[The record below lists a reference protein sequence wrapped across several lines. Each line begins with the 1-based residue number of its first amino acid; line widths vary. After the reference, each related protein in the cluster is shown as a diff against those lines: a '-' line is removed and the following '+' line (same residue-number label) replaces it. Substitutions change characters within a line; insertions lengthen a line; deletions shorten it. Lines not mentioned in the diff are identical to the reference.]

1 MTPADDEL
9 MLLWQQGT
17 SSAPDAAEVARLAS
31 RATMRRFDRL
41 IARRN
46 GVETVAAFGVLVFYG
61 WRLAVGDDRLSNG
74 LSVACVSFVIA
85 YLWWQHRHDTVL
97 DATAD
102 AEAYHAALL
111 ARLDRQVVLLRTVP
125 YWYLLPLY
133 VPPVLQGIALWSKS
147 PPATVVFLAVVTAVY
162 VGIGVLNVRIGVP
175 RLLAERAR
183 LEALYQE

>member
-17 SSAPDAAEVARLAS
+17 SRAPDAAEVARLAA
-31 RATMRRFDRL
+31 RASMRRFDRL

-46 GVETVAAFGVLVFYG
+46 LGETIAAIGVLLFFG
-61 WRLAVGDDRLSNG
+61 WRLAAGDDRVANG
-74 LSVACVSFVIA
+74 ASFGCVSFVIA
-85 YLWWQHRHDTVL
+85 YLWWQHRHETVL

-102 AEAYHAALL
+102 AGAYHAALL
-111 ARLDRQVVLLRTVP
+111 ARLDRQTSLLRTMP

-133 VPPVLQGIALWSKS
+133 VPPVLQGAALWHKS
-147 PPATVVFLAVVTAVY
+147 PAGTIVFIVVVTAVY
-162 VGIGVLNVRIGVP
+162 AAIGVLNVRVGVS